1 MANCLKAQQA
11 ATNSFAAVMAG
22 DKAAWLALFADDAL
36 VQDPVGTSP
45 LDPSG
50 LGHRGKE
57 AIAAFW
63 DNVIAHGKMQLSIKA
78 SFPAGDECANLAG
91 LRNEMGDLVIENE
104 MIVVYKA
111 NDEGKIVSLRAF
123 WDFEAMQRQLGG

>member
-1 MANCLKAQQA
+1 MANCLKAKQA
-11 ATNSFAAVMAG
+11 SENSFAAVMAG
-22 DKAAWLALFADDAL
+22 DKEAWLALFAEDAL
-36 VQDPVGTSP
+36 VQDPVGESP

-50 LGHRGKE
+50 KGHQGKE
-57 AIAAFW
+57 AISAFW
-63 DNVIAHGKMQLSIKA
+63 DNVIAHGSMTLTIKA

-91 LRNEMGDLVIENE
+91 LRNEIGDLVIEND

-123 WDFEAMQRQLGG
+123 WNYEELQNKLGG